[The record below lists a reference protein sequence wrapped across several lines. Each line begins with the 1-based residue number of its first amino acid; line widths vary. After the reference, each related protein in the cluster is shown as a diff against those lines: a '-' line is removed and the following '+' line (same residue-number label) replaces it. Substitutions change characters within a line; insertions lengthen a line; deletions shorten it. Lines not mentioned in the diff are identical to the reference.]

1 MTPERWGQLEELY
14 QAARVLPPSERTAL
28 LERADP
34 ELRAE
39 VASILAKEDIPGNG
53 AFLDRPAWE
62 GSESL
67 KHDGPLRAGGMA
79 TAETSLMVGRAPAH
93 FRPGVRLGPYQLEAL
108 LGGGRH
114 GPGVSRARHPLGASR
129 GDHLEQ

>member
-14 QAARVLPPSERTAL
+14 QAARALSPSERVVL

-39 VASILAKEDIPGNG
+39 VASLLAQEDIPGNG

-62 GSESL
+62 GRESL
-67 KHDGPLRAGGMA
+67 LKHNGPLQAEKPASVGEQPRPYRIEQKIGQGGIA
-79 TAETSLMVGRAPAH
+79 TAETT
-93 FRPGVRLGPYQLEAL
+93 
-108 LGGGRH
+108 
-114 GPGVSRARHPLGASR
+114 
-129 GDHLEQ
+129 